1 MNNRQLIDAFKAK
14 YHLSHDLDVAV
25 VLGVARPSISDWISG
40 KRPMPVPAKFRL
52 LQLIDF
58 PHTAEF
64 APLFVDP
71 TELAVMVH
79 QDRRAIDDLKET
91 RQQSNQEYR

>member
-14 YHLSHDLDVAV
+14 YHLKHDLAVAV
-25 VLGVARPSISDWISG
+25 VLDVARPSISDWTSG
-40 KRPMPVPAKFRL
+40 KRPMPVPTKFRL

-64 APLFVDP
+64 APLFVDS
-71 TELAVMVH
+71 TGLAAMVLR
-79 QDRRAIDDLKET
+79 DRRAIADLKAT
-91 RQQSNQEYR
+91 QQQENRKRK